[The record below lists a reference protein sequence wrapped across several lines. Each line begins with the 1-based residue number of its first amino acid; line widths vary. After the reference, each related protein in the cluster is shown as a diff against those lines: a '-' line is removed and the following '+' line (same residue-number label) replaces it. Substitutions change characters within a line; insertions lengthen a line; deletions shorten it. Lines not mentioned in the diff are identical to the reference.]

1 MLTMGREG
9 FRVFGKFLN
18 NYYYGKSGK
27 GDYRKGDLPKNR
39 WQQFWEML
47 RVRLAGLFRMNLMTA
62 IAFIPMIYVLVITL
76 NAFFAHMLI
85 VAQVAQD
92 PAAASPDFL
101 EISKNSASAVYGIL
115 FTGALMLIPAILITG
130 PVQAGM
136 AYVTRNWAR
145 DEHAFVWSDFKDA
158 LKGNWKQGLLASG
171 ITAVLPLVILVS
183 YQFYGAMAKNSV
195 VFLVPQ
201 MLVLALGLVWA
212 LALVYLY
219 PMMVTYQMGF
229 GTLVRNSL
237 LLSLGRLPHTAG
249 VRLLMLVPALI
260 AFLVSYLTPYWM
272 YAVMALSGYYL
283 LIGNALARFAYAGF
297 TNAMFDRFINPRI
310 PGTQVGRGLADPE
323 EDDEDEDELMD
334 LAPEPENSPG
344 TLV

>member
-101 EISKNSASAVYGIL
+101 EISKNSASAVY
-115 FTGALMLIPAILITG
+115 ADPVHRRPDAIPAILITG
-130 PVQAGM
+130 PSRRAWPM
-136 AYVTRNWAR
+136 SPVTGRGTSTPLCGAISR
-145 DEHAFVWSDFKDA
+145 DA
-158 LKGNWKQGLLASG
+158 LKGNWKQAPLA
-171 ITAVLPLVILVS
+171 
-183 YQFYGAMAKNSV
+183 
-195 VFLVPQ
+195 
-201 MLVLALGLVWA
+201 
-212 LALVYLY
+212 
-219 PMMVTYQMGF
+219 
-229 GTLVRNSL
+229 
-237 LLSLGRLPHTAG
+237 
-249 VRLLMLVPALI
+249 
-260 AFLVSYLTPYWM
+260 
-272 YAVMALSGYYL
+272 
-283 LIGNALARFAYAGF
+283 
-297 TNAMFDRFINPRI
+297 
-310 PGTQVGRGLADPE
+310 
-323 EDDEDEDELMD
+323 
-334 LAPEPENSPG
+334 
-344 TLV
+344 